1 MEAYQIRDIINMT
14 VDATVERM
22 TIEAGGLTARIS
34 LKQAYKTYG
43 KTAVEFWIRTGLI
56 KTQKMGDNNS
66 KVTLDR
72 IELRLLSKTDNRAL
86 YFNSK

>member
-1 MEAYQIRDIINMT
+1 MEAYQIRDIINT
-14 VDATVERM
+14 TIEATVERM

-43 KTAVEFWIRTGLI
+43 KTAVDFWIASGLI

-72 IELRLLSKTDNRAL
+72 VELRILSKTDNRAL
-86 YFNSK
+86 YFKAK

>member
-1 MEAYQIRDIINMT
+1 MT

-43 KTAVEFWIRTGLI
+43 RSAVDFWVASGLI
-56 KTQKMGDNNS
+56 KTQKLGDNNS

-72 IELRLLSKTDNRAL
+72 IELRLLSKTDNRAI
-86 YFNSK
+86 YFKDK